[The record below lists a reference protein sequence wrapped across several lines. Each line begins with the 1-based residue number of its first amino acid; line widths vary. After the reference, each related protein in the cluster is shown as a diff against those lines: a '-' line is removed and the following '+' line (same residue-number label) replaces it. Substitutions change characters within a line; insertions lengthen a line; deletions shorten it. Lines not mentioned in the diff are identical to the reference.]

1 MKKLVIEVHVGKR
14 YGISRLNCD
23 GAGQVKDVLID
34 NVRYNRISSQSKKRV
49 WRENLEECMGEMEHV
64 YRTRAIKDILVKKLA
79 TMEDVFYQ
87 ENAEE
92 MAECIVKN
100 ILKCD
105 LKERADIDVTNQIL
119 VFTKY
124 DIKDILDVFCEIIN
138 SPDEWEVLKKETE
151 GKSKKKKG
159 EDVGCVTQIVNAIKK
174 KLPFRTYGVDC
185 AMFGRMTTSDI
196 MESVE
201 SAVSTNHSY
210 SMGAATMDN
219 DYFTVVD
226 NYLSDM
232 KSELDSGQSGS
243 AYLDSKDFA
252 SHVYYEYASID
263 VGQFYTN
270 LCKGIDMDDES
281 NQKRVKKML
290 IQAIQCVVRN
300 IACAAPAG
308 GQNAFASFPDPVG
321 VYVTIRENGT
331 NRTADTCCM
340 KEMHKYGGNEDEKF
354 ISAMHEFTG
363 NDFSMQQE
371 YISKLY
377 AGEQPEQIIGAEHK
391 NMKEILDMIGEIV
404 NERF

>member
-1 MKKLVIEVHVGKR
+1 MRKLVIEVHVGKR

-23 GAGQVKDVLID
+23 GAGQVKDVMID

-49 WRENLEECMGEMEHV
+49 WRENLEEYMGEMEHV
-64 YRTRAIKDILVKKLA
+64 YRTRAIKDVLMKKLSVMSDA
-79 TMEDVFYQ
+79 FYQ

-92 MAECIVKN
+92 MAECIVKH

-105 LKERADIDVTNQIL
+105 LKERADIDVTNQVL
-119 VFTKY
+119 VFTEY
-124 DIKDILDVFCEIIN
+124 DVKDILDVFCDIIKGI
-138 SPDEWEVLKKETE
+138 DEWDALKKEIE
-151 GKSKKKKG
+151 KKAKKKKQDD
-159 EDVGCVTQIVNAIKK
+159 EYTAQIISAIKK
-174 KLPFRTYGVDC
+174 KLPLRTYGVDC

-263 VGQFYTN
+263 VRQFYVN
-270 LCKGIDMDDES
+270 LCKGVDMTDES
-281 NQKRVKKML
+281 NKKRVKGML

-300 IACAAPAG
+300 IVCAAPAG
-308 GQNAFASFPDPVG
+308 GQHAFASFPDPVG
-321 VYVTIRENGT
+321 VYVTIRDTGT

-340 KEMHKYGGNEDEKF
+340 KEMHKYGGKEDEKF

-363 NDFSMQQE
+363 NDFSDRD
-371 YISKLY
+371 YIAKMY

-391 NMKEILDMIGEIV
+391 NMKEILDTIGEIV
-404 NERF
+404 HERF